1 MSCSGQIS
9 IHLIT
14 IPLWISGLSK
24 ESNKN
29 LPILGSCVKGLQN
42 IYLPDHRQIVKSE
55 KDGGQTKVQ
64 RREDSVSSLISQRVK
79 DKRFPI
85 ICLAP
90 EGTCGDGHCILKFR
104 TGAFVSGAP
113 VLPILLKYSNK
124 NLNPAWTNMN
134 EGVHFVS
141 QLILAKFVLFFIRFD
156 FFVNSI
162 IEWMSLT
169 WSLIIHLKK
178 SNPMLCFMLK
188 MYAN

>member
-1 MSCSGQIS
+1 MSYVDAFVLVGLMACSGQIL
-9 IHLIT
+9 IHLKI
-14 IPLWISGLSK
+14 IPFLILGLSK

-42 IYLPDHRQIVKSE
+42 IYLPDHRQLVKSE
-55 KDGGQTKVQ
+55 KEGGQTKVE
-64 RREDSVSSLISQRVK
+64 RREDSVSSLISQRVE

-90 EGTCGDGHCILKFR
+90 EGTCGDGRCMLKFR

-134 EGVHFVS
+134 EGSHFVS
-141 QLILAKFVLFFIRFD
+141 P
-156 FFVNSI
+156 
-162 IEWMSLT
+162 
-169 WSLIIHLKK
+169 LKI
-178 SNPMLCFMLK
+178 
-188 MYAN
+188 